1 VPRRND
7 PPATEPA
14 ITIPHEDGT
23 PSDAGSASVPRER
36 RGPVP
41 PLADERRPADVPPP
55 VMGKP
60 DRDERGS
67 IVRSEVPE
75 LDQAKGVARAVST
88 IVIDVLGRHGVSVP
102 AAAHADMLTALA
114 DFVRP
119 HR

>member
-1 VPRRND
+1 MPRRND

-14 ITIPHEDGT
+14 ITIPQGDGT

-41 PLADERRPADVPPP
+41 PPADERPP

-60 DRDERGS
+60 NRDERGS
-67 IVRSEVPE
+67 IVRPEGHE
-75 LDQAKGVARAVST
+75 LDQAKGVARAVSA

-102 AAAHADMLTALA
+102 PAAHADMLTALA